1 MPDRGQAKLTDEQRA
16 FVVQSL
22 ACFDSPT
29 TVAKAVKKEYGVDI
43 TAQAVE
49 AYDPTKRAGDKLGKR
64 WKDLFHATR
73 DAFLKDTAAIG
84 IAHRV
89 VRLRRLQR
97 AADKLEEAGNVMG
110 MAAILEQAAKE
121 EGGAYTN
128 RRELTGQG
136 GKPLVPTQ
144 PGVVVVLP
152 DNGRG

>member
-64 WKDLFHATR
+64 WTQLFHATR
-73 DAFLKDTAAIG
+73 DAFLKDTSRIG

-89 VRLRRLQR
+89 VRMRTYQRVAEKAEEMGNLALLLQV
-97 AADKLEEAGNVMG
+97 N
-110 MAAILEQAAKE
+110 EQAAKE